1 MKRLVLSL
9 SVLVMTPVCCA
20 ITLTTPASGSGGGD
34 LVTLPFGGAQPPV
47 DRTVEPSQEALD
59 SFDQE
64 WQSAVLGPPGDFTM
78 TFSEAELTSA
88 LWDSI
93 AQMEAETGEDIPISD
108 TQVFLQDG
116 TLYIYGAVDAGAIQ
130 SDGLIAAQPSVGP
143 DGTIDIA
150 ITSVNFGVIQMSQ
163 ADVDVLEAE
172 VESALNDWAA
182 AYGATVTGV
191 AITDGQFIV
200 TGSTGR

>member
-1 MKRLVLSL
+1 MKRLVFSL
-9 SVLVMTPVCCA
+9 SVLVVTPICCA
-20 ITLTTPASGSGGGD
+20 IALTAPAGSSGDGN
-34 LVTLPFGGAQPPV
+34 LITIPGGAQPPV

-64 WQSAVLGPPGDFTM
+64 WQSVVLGPPGDFTM
-78 TFSEAELTSA
+78 AFSEAELTSA

-108 TQVFLQDG
+108 AQVFLQDG
-116 TLYIYGAVDAGAIQ
+116 TLYIYGTVDAGAIQ

-163 ADVDVLEAE
+163 ADVDILEAE